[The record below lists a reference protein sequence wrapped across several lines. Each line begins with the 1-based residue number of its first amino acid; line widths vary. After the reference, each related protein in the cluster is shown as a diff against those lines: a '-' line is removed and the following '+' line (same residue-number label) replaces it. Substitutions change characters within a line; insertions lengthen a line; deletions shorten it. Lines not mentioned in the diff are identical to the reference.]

1 MFEWG
6 LIVRD
11 RHYSRRT
18 YQKAIHKKRLMRK
31 KMKYTKWGVSL
42 LLAVFFVFMGV
53 QKFGSENVIFATI
66 AERSGIGLFEPT
78 VRMLVGASEILA
90 AVLLVIPATRFL
102 GALLG
107 LGILFGAIGF
117 HLSPWLGI
125 FVSMEPGGEPS
136 PMLFIMA
143 IFFTGVNLAVLN
155 FEKNRAAKI
164 IMSRQSSQVGT

>member
-1 MFEWG
+1 
-6 LIVRD
+6 
-11 RHYSRRT
+11 
-18 YQKAIHKKRLMRK
+18 
-31 KMKYTKWGVSL
+31 MKTVKWGIAL

-66 AERSGIGLFEPT
+66 AERSGVGLFEPT
-78 VRMLVGASEILA
+78 ARMLVGVSEIFA

-107 LGILFGAIGF
+107 LGILFGAVGF

-125 FVSMEPGGEPS
+125 FVAMEPGGEPS

-143 IFFTGVNLAVLN
+143 MFFTGINLAVLN
-155 FEKNRAAKI
+155 FEKNRAARI
-164 IMSRQSSQVGT
+164 FMSRQPSQVGT